1 MTSERSRIP
10 CLSAAAAEGT
20 GKKQQEGRAMATL
33 DRKVPSPEAFLGK
46 PWSSWI
52 DAAKLHCSDN
62 VDLEEAG
69 KEGGKSREVM
79 RLNKEERRHGSMCRP
94 SPSPASPPSNA
105 RTSLVQVKTKA
116 CLSGH
121 TSASSS
127 SKPFK
132 TPKDN
137 LLTSS
142 SKQHTIFSAK
152 GSRDK
157 ACVPVPVVSL
167 EKIPNL
173 VKADGANIKMNSTTT
188 TAVTS
193 CSTSSS
199 AVSTPP
205 VIKPVLMSKSVPP
218 SPEKILN
225 GKGILSA
232 TIDKKHQNG
241 TKNNNK
247 PYRRLSEREFDPN
260 KHCGVLDPETKKPCT
275 RSLTCK
281 THSLSHRRAVPGRK
295 KQFDL
300 LLAEHKAKSREKEV
314 KDKEHLLTP
323 AREVLPNPSGP
334 AQDSLP
340 GSSGSLGP
348 EPKVASPAKSRPP
361 NSVLPR
367 PSSANSISSS
377 TSSNHSGYTPE
388 PPLPPVGG
396 DLASRLS
403 SDEGEMDGAD
413 ESEKFLDCHFST
425 HHPRPLA
432 FCSFGSRLMGRGYY
446 VFDRRWDRF
455 RFALNSMVEKHLNSQ
470 MWKHRNPSHRASGP
484 SPLFRTCLTNLL
496 SLSNIGAAWVSTL
509 ESVAPRCPLNLTAQ
523 TPGPDGPEPG
533 GMAADGGVE
542 DIRKKRNGQDSFFFN
557 KHLTLH
563 QETPTQYSL
572 SARKIPPAADSP
584 MPSPAAH
591 ITTPVPASVLQPFS
605 NPSAVYLPSAPI
617 SSRLTSSYIM
627 TSAMLSNAAFVTSP
641 DPSALMSHTTAF
653 PHVAATLSIM
663 DSTFKAPSAVS
674 PIPAVIPSPSHKPS
688 KTKTSK
694 SSKVKDLSTRS
705 DESPSN
711 KKRKPQSSTSA
722 SSSSSSSSLSLQ
734 TSLSSPLSG
743 PHKKNCVLNASS
755 ALNSY
760 QAAPPY
766 NSLSVH
772 NSNNGVS
779 PLSAKLEPSGRTSL
793 PGGPTDLVRHVGS
806 GGGSSDSC
814 PLSVPSLAGD
824 LSLASHNAVS
834 SLPLSFDKS
843 EGKKRKNSSS
853 SSKACKITKM
863 PGMNSVHRKNPPSLL
878 APVPD
883 PVNSTSS
890 RQVGKNSSLALS
902 QSSPSSISSPGHS
915 RQKTTNRT
923 GRIRTLP

>member
-1 MTSERSRIP
+1 
-10 CLSAAAAEGT
+10 
-20 GKKQQEGRAMATL
+20 
-33 DRKVPSPEAFLGK
+33 
-46 PWSSWI
+46 
-52 DAAKLHCSDN
+52 
-62 VDLEEAG
+62 
-69 KEGGKSREVM
+69 
-79 RLNKEERRHGSMCRP
+79 
-94 SPSPASPPSNA
+94 
-105 RTSLVQVKTKA
+105 
-116 CLSGH
+116 
-121 TSASSS
+121 
-127 SKPFK
+127 
-132 TPKDN
+132 
-137 LLTSS
+137 
-142 SKQHTIFSAK
+142 
-152 GSRDK
+152 
-157 ACVPVPVVSL
+157 
-167 EKIPNL
+167 
-173 VKADGANIKMNSTTT
+173 MNSTTT
-188 TAVTS
+188 TAIS
-193 CSTSSS
+193 ASSTSSS
-199 AVSTPP
+199 AVSTPSL
-205 VIKPVLMSKSVPP
+205 IKPVLMSKSVPP

-225 GKGILSA
+225 GKGILPS

-241 TKNNNK
+241 TKNSNK

-314 KDKEHLLTP
+314 KDKEHLLTST
-323 AREVLPNPSGP
+323 REILPNQSGP

-340 GSSGSLGP
+340 GSSGSSGP

-367 PSSANSISSS
+367 PPSANSISSS
-377 TSSNHSGYTPE
+377 ASSNHSGHTPE
-388 PPLPPVGG
+388 PPLPPVGS

-413 ESEKFLDCHFST
+413 ESEKLDCQFST

-509 ESVAPRCPLNLTAQ
+509 ESVAPRYPLNLAAQ
-523 TPGPDGPEPG
+523 TPGPGGPEPG

-563 QETPTQYSL
+563 QEPPTQYSL

-584 MPSPAAH
+584 LPSPAAH
-591 ITTPVPASVLQPFS
+591 ITNPVPASVLQPFS

-641 DPSALMSHTTAF
+641 DPSTLMSHTTAF

-711 KKRKPQSSTSA
+711 KKRKPQSSP
-722 SSSSSSSSLSLQ
+722 SSSSSSSSLQ

-766 NSLSVH
+766 NNLSVH

-793 PGGPTDLVRHVGS
+793 PSGPADIVRQVGAV
-806 GGGSSDSC
+806 GGSSDSG
-814 PLSVPSLAGD
+814 PLSVPSLALHAGD

-863 PGMNSVHRKNPPSLL
+863 PGMNSVHKKNPPSLL

-915 RQKTTNRT
+915 RQKNTNRT
-923 GRIRTLP
+923 SRIRTLP

>member
-79 RLNKEERRHGSMCRP
+79 RLNKEDMHLFGHYPAHDDFYLVVCSACNQVVKPQVFQSHCERRHGSMCRP
-94 SPSPASPPSNA
+94 SPSPVSPASNP

-121 TSASSS
+121 HSASST

-142 SKQHTIFSAK
+142 SKQHTVFPAK

-157 ACVPVPVVSL
+157 PCVPVPVVSL

-173 VKADGANIKMNSTTT
+173 VKADGANVKMNSTTT
-188 TAVTS
+188 TAVS
-193 CSTSSS
+193 ASSTSSS

-205 VIKPVLMSKSVPP
+205 LIKPVLMSKSVPP

-225 GKGILSA
+225 GKGILPS

-241 TKNNNK
+241 TKNSNK

-314 KDKEHLLTP
+314 KDKEHLLTST
-323 AREVLPNPSGP
+323 REILPNQSGP

-340 GSSGSLGP
+340 GSSGSSGP

-367 PSSANSISSS
+367 PPSANSISSS
-377 TSSNHSGYTPE
+377 ASSNHSGHTPE

-413 ESEKFLDCHFST
+413 ESEKLDCQFST

-470 MWKHRNPSHRASGP
+470 MWK
-484 SPLFRTCLTNLL
+484 
-496 SLSNIGAAWVSTL
+496 
-509 ESVAPRCPLNLTAQ
+509 
-523 TPGPDGPEPG
+523 
-533 GMAADGGVE
+533 
-542 DIRKKRNGQDSFFFN
+542 
-557 KHLTLH
+557 
-563 QETPTQYSL
+563 
-572 SARKIPPAADSP
+572 KIPPAADSP
-584 MPSPAAH
+584 LPSPAAH
-591 ITTPVPASVLQPFS
+591 ITNPVPASVLQPFS

-711 KKRKPQSSTSA
+711 KKRKPQSSP
-722 SSSSSSSSLSLQ
+722 SSSSSSSSSLQ

-766 NSLSVH
+766 NNLSVH

-793 PGGPTDLVRHVGS
+793 PGGPADIVRQVGAV
-806 GGGSSDSC
+806 GGSSDSC
-814 PLSVPSLAGD
+814 PLSVPSLALHTGD

-863 PGMNSVHRKNPPSLL
+863 PGMNSVHKKNPPSLL

-902 QSSPSSISSPGHS
+902 QSNPSSISSPGHS
-915 RQKTTNRT
+915 RQNTNRT

>member
-69 KEGGKSREVM
+69 KEGGKNREVM
-79 RLNKEERRHGSMCRP
+79 RLNKEDMHLFGHYPAHDDFCLVVCSACNQVIKPQVFQSHCERRHSSMCRP
-94 SPSPASPPSNA
+94 SPSPASPASNS

-121 TSASSS
+121 NSASST

-142 SKQHTIFSAK
+142 NKQHTVFSAK

-157 ACVPVPVVSL
+157 PCIPVPVVSL

-173 VKADGANIKMNSTTT
+173 VKADGANVKMNSTTT
-188 TAVTS
+188 TTVTS
-193 CSTSSS
+193 STSSS

-205 VIKPVLMSKSVPP
+205 LIKPVLMSKPVPP

-232 TIDKKHQNG
+232 VIDKKHQNG
-241 TKNNNK
+241 TKNSNK

-314 KDKEHLLTP
+314 KDKEHLLTST
-323 AREVLPNPSGP
+323 REILPNQPGT

-340 GSSGSLGP
+340 GSSGNSGP
-348 EPKVASPAKSRPP
+348 ESKVVSPAKSRPP

-377 TSSNHSGYTPE
+377 ASSNHSGYTPE

-403 SDEGEMDGAD
+403 SDEGEMEGAD
-413 ESEKFLDCHFST
+413 ESEKLDCQFST

-470 MWKHRNPSHRASGP
+470 MWK
-484 SPLFRTCLTNLL
+484 
-496 SLSNIGAAWVSTL
+496 
-509 ESVAPRCPLNLTAQ
+509 
-523 TPGPDGPEPG
+523 
-533 GMAADGGVE
+533 
-542 DIRKKRNGQDSFFFN
+542 
-557 KHLTLH
+557 
-563 QETPTQYSL
+563 
-572 SARKIPPAADSP
+572 KIPPAKDSP
-584 MPSPAAH
+584 LPSPAAH

-694 SSKVKDLSTRS
+694 SSKVKDLSARS

-711 KKRKPQSSTSA
+711 KKRKPQSTT
-722 SSSSSSSSLSLQ
+722 SSSSSSSFSLQ
-734 TSLSSPLSG
+734 TSLASPLSG
-743 PHKKNCVLNASS
+743 PHKKNCVLNTSS

-760 QAAPPY
+760 QAAPSF

-793 PGGPTDLVRHVGS
+793 PGGPADSGRHAGAV
-806 GGGSSDSC
+806 GGGSDSC
-814 PLSVPSLAGD
+814 ALSVPSLALHAGD

-863 PGMNSVHRKNPPSLL
+863 PGMNSVHKKNPPSLL
-878 APVPD
+878 VPVPD
-883 PVNSTSS
+883 PVNSASS

-902 QSSPSSISSPGHS
+902 QSSPSSISSPGHN
-915 RQKTTNRT
+915 RQKTTNRP

>member
-1 MTSERSRIP
+1 
-10 CLSAAAAEGT
+10 
-20 GKKQQEGRAMATL
+20 
-33 DRKVPSPEAFLGK
+33 
-46 PWSSWI
+46 
-52 DAAKLHCSDN
+52 
-62 VDLEEAG
+62 
-69 KEGGKSREVM
+69 
-79 RLNKEERRHGSMCRP
+79 MCRP
-94 SPSPASPPSNA
+94 SPSPASPPSNS

-121 TSASSS
+121 NSASST

-142 SKQHTIFSAK
+142 SKQHTVFSAK

-157 ACVPVPVVSL
+157 PWKVKHNKTSVPVPVVSL

-173 VKADGANIKMNSTTT
+173 VKADGANVKMNSTTT
-188 TAVTS
+188 AAVTA
-193 CSTSSS
+193 CSTSTS
-199 AVSTPP
+199 AASAPP
-205 VIKPVLMSKSVPP
+205 LIKPVLMSKSVPP

-225 GKGILSA
+225 GKAILST

-300 LLAEHKAKSREKEV
+300 LLAEHKARSREKEV
-314 KDKEHLLTP
+314 KDKEHLLTA
-323 AREVLPNPSGP
+323 AREVLPNQSGL
-334 AQDSLP
+334 AQDPLP
-340 GSSGSLGP
+340 GSSGSSGP
-348 EPKVASPAKSRPP
+348 EPKVTSPAKSRPP

-367 PSSANSISSS
+367 PSSANSISST
-377 TSSNHSGYTPE
+377 TSSNHSGCAPE
-388 PPLPPVGG
+388 APVPPAAG

-413 ESEKFLDCHFST
+413 ESEKLDCQFST

-509 ESVAPRCPLNLTAQ
+509 ESVAPRCPLNLAAQ

-533 GMAADGGVE
+533 GMAADEGVE

-605 NPSAVYLPSAPI
+605 HPSAVYLPSAPI

-627 TSAMLSNAAFVTSP
+627 TSAMLPNAAFVTSP
-641 DPSALMSHTTAF
+641 DPSALMPHPTAF

-688 KTKTSK
+688 KTKTSR
-694 SSKVKDLSTRS
+694 SSKVKDLSARS

-711 KKRKPQSSTSA
+711 KKRKPQSSTS
-722 SSSSSSSSLSLQ
+722 SSFSLQ
-734 TSLSSPLSG
+734 TSLPSPLSG

-772 NSNNGVS
+772 ASNNGVS

-793 PGGPTDLVRHVGS
+793 PGGPPDIGRHLGSVG
-806 GGGSSDSC
+806 GSDSC
-814 PLSVPSLAGD
+814 PLAVPSLAGD

-863 PGMNSVHRKNPPSLL
+863 PGMNSVHKKNPPSLL
-878 APVPD
+878 TPMPD

-902 QSSPSSISSPGHS
+902 QSSPSSIASPGHS

>member
-1 MTSERSRIP
+1 
-10 CLSAAAAEGT
+10 
-20 GKKQQEGRAMATL
+20 MATL

-79 RLNKEERRHGSMCRP
+79 RLNKEDMHLFGHYPAHDDFYLVVCSACNQVVKPQVFQSHCERRHGSMCRP
-94 SPSPASPPSNA
+94 SSSPASPASNP
-105 RTSLVQVKTKA
+105 RTSLAQVKTKA

-121 TSASSS
+121 NSASST

-142 SKQHTIFSAK
+142 SRQHTVFSAK

-157 ACVPVPVVSL
+157 PCVPVPVVSL

-173 VKADGANIKMNSTTT
+173 VKADGANVKMNSTTT

-193 CSTSSS
+193 SSTSSS

-205 VIKPVLMSKSVPP
+205 LIKPILMSKSVPP

-241 TKNNNK
+241 TKNSNK

-314 KDKEHLLTP
+314 KEHLLTST
-323 AREVLPNPSGP
+323 REILPNPPGP
-334 AQDSLP
+334 GQESLL
-340 GSSGSLGP
+340 GSSGSSGP

-377 TSSNHSGYTPE
+377 ASSNHSGYAPE

-396 DLASRLS
+396 DLTSRLS
-403 SDEGEMDGAD
+403 SDEGEMDGGE
-413 ESEKFLDCHFST
+413 ESERLDCQFSV

-470 MWKHRNPSHRASGP
+470 MWK
-484 SPLFRTCLTNLL
+484 
-496 SLSNIGAAWVSTL
+496 
-509 ESVAPRCPLNLTAQ
+509 
-523 TPGPDGPEPG
+523 
-533 GMAADGGVE
+533 
-542 DIRKKRNGQDSFFFN
+542 
-557 KHLTLH
+557 
-563 QETPTQYSL
+563 
-572 SARKIPPAADSP
+572 KIPPAADSP

-605 NPSAVYLPSAPI
+605 NPGAVYLPSAPI

-627 TSAMLSNAAFVTSP
+627 TSAMLSDAAFVASP
-641 DPSALMSHTTAF
+641 DPRVLMSHTTAF

-711 KKRKPQSSTSA
+711 KKRKPQSSTS
-722 SSSSSSSSLSLQ
+722 SSSLSLPP
-734 TSLSSPLSG
+734 SLSSPLSG

-766 NSLSVH
+766 TSLSVH

-779 PLSAKLEPSGRTSL
+779 PLSAKLELSGRTSL
-793 PGGPTDLVRHVGS
+793 PGGPADIVRQVGTV
-806 GGGSSDSC
+806 GGSSDSC
-814 PLSVPSLAGD
+814 PLSVPSLALHTGD

-843 EGKKRKNSSS
+843 EGKKRKNSST

-863 PGMNSVHRKNPPSLL
+863 PGMNSVHKKNPPGLL
-878 APVPD
+878 APVPE

-915 RQKTTNRT
+915 RQNTNRM

>member
-1 MTSERSRIP
+1 MARRFSR
-10 CLSAAAAEGT
+10 
-20 GKKQQEGRAMATL
+20 
-33 DRKVPSPEAFLGK
+33 
-46 PWSSWI
+46 
-52 DAAKLHCSDN
+52 
-62 VDLEEAG
+62 
-69 KEGGKSREVM
+69 
-79 RLNKEERRHGSMCRP
+79 
-94 SPSPASPPSNA
+94 PPSTRSTQTA
-105 RTSLVQVKTKA
+105 PKPATSLTGDSQ
-116 CLSGH
+116 
-121 TSASSS
+121 
-127 SKPFK
+127 
-132 TPKDN
+132 
-137 LLTSS
+137 
-142 SKQHTIFSAK
+142 
-152 GSRDK
+152 
-157 ACVPVPVVSL
+157 
-167 EKIPNL
+167 
-173 VKADGANIKMNSTTT
+173 
-188 TAVTS
+188 
-193 CSTSSS
+193 
-199 AVSTPP
+199 
-205 VIKPVLMSKSVPP
+205 
-218 SPEKILN
+218 
-225 GKGILSA
+225 
-232 TIDKKHQNG
+232 
-241 TKNNNK
+241 
-247 PYRRLSEREFDPN
+247 
-260 KHCGVLDPETKKPCT
+260 
-275 RSLTCK
+275 
-281 THSLSHRRAVPGRK
+281 THSLSHRRAVPGRR

-314 KDKEHLLTP
+314 KEHLLTST
-323 AREVLPNPSGP
+323 REILPNPPPPGP
-334 AQDSLP
+334 VPDALQ
-340 GSSGSLGP
+340 GSSGNAVA
-348 EPKVASPAKSRPP
+348 EPKVPSPPKARPL

-377 TSSNHSGYTPE
+377 TSSNQSAYTPE
-388 PPLPPVGG
+388 PPLPPAGG

-403 SDEGEMDGAD
+403 SDEGEMDGAE
-413 ESEKFLDCHFST
+413 ESEKLACQFSA

-470 MWKHRNPSHRASGP
+470 MWKHRSPSHRASGP

-509 ESVAPRCPLNLTAQ
+509 ESVAPRCPLSLGAQ

-533 GMAADGGVE
+533 GMAADGGME

-591 ITTPVPASVLQPFS
+591 ITTPVPAPVLQPFS
-605 NPSAVYLPSAPI
+605 KPSAVYLPSAPI

-627 TSAMLSNAAFVTSP
+627 TSTMLSDAAFVASP
-641 DPSALMSHTTAF
+641 DPRVLMSHTTAF

-694 SSKVKDLSTRS
+694 SSKVKDLSARS

-711 KKRKPQSSTSA
+711 KKRKPQSSTS
-722 SSSSSSSSLSLQ
+722 SSSSLSLQ
-734 TSLSSPLSG
+734 ASFSSPLPG
-743 PHKKNCVLNASS
+743 PHRKNCVLNASS
-755 ALNSY
+755 SLNSY

-772 NSNNGVS
+772 TNNGVS

-793 PGGPTDLVRHVGS
+793 PSSPMDIVRQVGAV
-806 GGGSSDSC
+806 GGSSGPC
-814 PLSVPSLAGD
+814 PLSVPALALHAGD

-843 EGKKRKNSSS
+843 EGKKRKNSSP

-863 PGMNSVHRKNPPSLL
+863 PGMNSVHKKNPPSLL

-890 RQVGKNSSLALS
+890 RQVREILAL
-902 QSSPSSISSPGHS
+902 PSSALGGRGSWAVPLLGQVAQTGNISMAPFPRFPIGSARP
-915 RQKTTNRT
+915 
-923 GRIRTLP
+923 LL

>member
-1 MTSERSRIP
+1 
-10 CLSAAAAEGT
+10 
-20 GKKQQEGRAMATL
+20 
-33 DRKVPSPEAFLGK
+33 
-46 PWSSWI
+46 
-52 DAAKLHCSDN
+52 
-62 VDLEEAG
+62 
-69 KEGGKSREVM
+69 
-79 RLNKEERRHGSMCRP
+79 MCRP
-94 SPSPASPPSNA
+94 SPSPVSPASNP

-121 TSASSS
+121 HSASST

-142 SKQHTIFSAK
+142 SKQHTVFPAK

-157 ACVPVPVVSL
+157 PCVPVPVVSL

-173 VKADGANIKMNSTTT
+173 VKADGANVKMNSTTT
-188 TAVTS
+188 TAVS
-193 CSTSSS
+193 ASSTSSS

-205 VIKPVLMSKSVPP
+205 LIKPVLMSKSVPP

-225 GKGILSA
+225 GKGILPS

-241 TKNNNK
+241 TKNSNK

-314 KDKEHLLTP
+314 KDKEHLLTST
-323 AREVLPNPSGP
+323 REILPNQSGP

-340 GSSGSLGP
+340 GSSGSSGP

-367 PSSANSISSS
+367 PPSANSISSS
-377 TSSNHSGYTPE
+377 ASSNHSGHTPE

-413 ESEKFLDCHFST
+413 ESEKLDCQFST

-470 MWKHRNPSHRASGP
+470 MWK
-484 SPLFRTCLTNLL
+484 
-496 SLSNIGAAWVSTL
+496 
-509 ESVAPRCPLNLTAQ
+509 
-523 TPGPDGPEPG
+523 
-533 GMAADGGVE
+533 
-542 DIRKKRNGQDSFFFN
+542 
-557 KHLTLH
+557 
-563 QETPTQYSL
+563 
-572 SARKIPPAADSP
+572 KIPPAADSP
-584 MPSPAAH
+584 LPSPAAH
-591 ITTPVPASVLQPFS
+591 ITNPVPASVLQPFS

-711 KKRKPQSSTSA
+711 KKRKPQSSP
-722 SSSSSSSSLSLQ
+722 SSSSSSSSSLQ

-766 NSLSVH
+766 NNLSVH

-793 PGGPTDLVRHVGS
+793 PGGPADIVRQVGAV
-806 GGGSSDSC
+806 GGSSDSC
-814 PLSVPSLAGD
+814 PLSVPSLALHTGD

-863 PGMNSVHRKNPPSLL
+863 PGMNSVHKKNPPSLL

-902 QSSPSSISSPGHS
+902 QSNPSSISSPGHS
-915 RQKTTNRT
+915 RQKNTNRT